1 MVEPTVYINGLFT
14 PLSNAKISI
23 LDRGFCYGDGLF
35 ETLRASNGKIF
46 YIEQHIDRFFESM
59 QQILIELPMTRLEL
73 TKVVQETLARNKYKN
88 AIIRLLVTRGDTQSN
103 IQIDSK
109 NHPTLVINIRPYTP
123 LPKAAYKKGIRI
135 MLFQER
141 ANLINGLKRR
151 LKSCNYLSNV
161 LIKEL
166 SDRKNYMEG
175 VVVDPDFG
183 VTEGTTSNIFI
194 VEQGQLKTPP
204 LSPFVLAGITRQV
217 VLDIAR
223 DQRIPFAEEQITA
236 DELICA
242 DEVFITNSCI
252 EILPVT
258 QVDSNLIGH
267 KKPGILTRFLH
278 DEFLK
283 SIETKKNPC

>member
-46 YIEQHIDRFFESM
+46 YIEQHIDRLFKSM
-59 QQILIELPMTRLEL
+59 QQVLIELPMTRLEL

-109 NHPTLVINIRPYTP
+109 NHPTLVINIRPFTP
-123 LPKAAYKKGIRI
+123 LPKVAYKKGIRI

-141 ANLINGLKRR
+141 ANLINGLRLR

-204 LSPFVLAGITRQV
+204 LSPYVLAGITRQV
-217 VLDIAR
+217 VLEIAR
-223 DQRIPFAEEQITA
+223 DHSIPFAEEQITA

-252 EILPVT
+252 EIVPVT

-267 KKPGILTRFLH
+267 KKPGILTRFIH
-278 DEFLK
+278 DKFLK
-283 SIETKKNPC
+283 CVEAEKNPC

>member
-217 VLDIAR
+217 VLEIAR

-267 KKPGILTRFLH
+267 KKPGILTRFIH

>member
-88 AIIRLLVTRGDTQSN
+88 AIIRLLVTRGDTESN

-183 VTEGTTSNIFI
+183 VTEGATSNIFI

-217 VLDIAR
+217 VLEIAR
-223 DQRIPFAEEQITA
+223 DHRIPFAEEQITA

-267 KKPGILTRFLH
+267 KKPGILTRFIH

>member
-1 MVEPTVYINGLFT
+1 MDEPTVYINGLFT
-14 PLSNAKISI
+14 PLRNAKISI

-46 YIEQHIDRFFESM
+46 YIEQHIDRLFKSM
-59 QQILIELPMTRLEL
+59 QQVLIELPMTRLEL

-109 NHPTLVINIRPYTP
+109 NHPTLVINIRPFTP
-123 LPKAAYKKGIRI
+123 LPKVAYKKGIRI

-141 ANLINGLKRR
+141 ANLINGLRLR

-204 LSPFVLAGITRQV
+204 LSPYVLAGITRQV
-217 VLDIAR
+217 VLEIAR
-223 DQRIPFAEEQITA
+223 DHNIPFAEKQITA

-252 EILPVT
+252 EIVPVT

-267 KKPGILTRFLH
+267 KKPGILTRFIH
-278 DEFLK
+278 DKFLK
-283 SIETKKNPC
+283 CVEAEKNPC

>member
-1 MVEPTVYINGLFT
+1 MGEPTVYINGLFT

-109 NHPTLVINIRPYTP
+109 NHPTLVINIRPFTP
-123 LPKAAYKKGIRI
+123 LPKVAYKKGIRI

-141 ANLINGLKRR
+141 AN
-151 LKSCNYLSNV
+151 
-161 LIKEL
+161 
-166 SDRKNYMEG
+166 
-175 VVVDPDFG
+175 
-183 VTEGTTSNIFI
+183 
-194 VEQGQLKTPP
+194 
-204 LSPFVLAGITRQV
+204 
-217 VLDIAR
+217 
-223 DQRIPFAEEQITA
+223 
-236 DELICA
+236 
-242 DEVFITNSCI
+242 
-252 EILPVT
+252 
-258 QVDSNLIGH
+258 
-267 KKPGILTRFLH
+267 
-278 DEFLK
+278 
-283 SIETKKNPC
+283 

>member
-35 ETLRASNGKIF
+35 ETLRASNGKVF

-88 AIIRLLVTRGDTQSN
+88 AVIRLLVTRGDTESN
-103 IQIDSK
+103 IQIDYK
-109 NHPTLVINIRPYTP
+109 KHPTLVINIRPYTP

-183 VTEGTTSNIFI
+183 ITEGTTSNIFI

-217 VLDIAR
+217 VLEIAR
-223 DQRIPFAEEQITA
+223 DHRIPFAEEQITA

-267 KKPGILTRFLH
+267 KKPGILTRFIH

>member
-46 YIEQHIDRFFESM
+46 YIEQHIDRFFESI

-166 SDRKNYMEG
+166 SNRKNYMEG

-217 VLDIAR
+217 VLEIAR

-236 DELICA
+236 DELISA

-267 KKPGILTRFLH
+267 KKPGILTRFIH

>member
-88 AIIRLLVTRGDTQSN
+88 AIIRLLVTRGDTESN

-217 VLDIAR
+217 VLEIAR
-223 DQRIPFAEEQITA
+223 DHRIPFAEEQITA

-258 QVDSNLIGH
+258 QVDSNFIGH
-267 KKPGILTRFLH
+267 KKPGILTRFIH

>member
-1 MVEPTVYINGLFT
+1 MIEPTVYINGLFT

-194 VEQGQLKTPP
+194 VKQGQLKTPP

-217 VLDIAR
+217 VLEIAR
-223 DQRIPFAEEQITA
+223 DHRIPFAEEQITA

-267 KKPGILTRFLH
+267 KKPGILTRFIH

>member
-88 AIIRLLVTRGDTQSN
+88 AIIRLLVTRGDTESN

-166 SDRKNYMEG
+166 SDRKKYMEG

-267 KKPGILTRFLH
+267 KKPGILTRFIH

>member
-1 MVEPTVYINGLFT
+1 MDEPNVYINGLFT
-14 PLSNAKISI
+14 PLRNAKISI

-35 ETLRASNGKIF
+35 ETLRASNGQIF
-46 YIEQHIDRFFESM
+46 YIQQHIDRLFDSL
-59 QQILIELPMTRLEL
+59 QQVLIELPMTRLEL
-73 TKVVQETLARNKYKN
+73 TKAVKETLARNKYKN
-88 AIIRLLVTRGDTQSN
+88 AIIRLMVTRGDTESN

-109 NHPTLVINIRPYTP
+109 IHPTLVINIGPFTP
-123 LPKAAYKKGIRI
+123 LPKLAYKKGIRV

-141 ANLINGLKRR
+141 ANLINGLSLR
-151 LKSCNYLSNV
+151 LKYCNYLSNI

-166 SDRKNYMEG
+166 SNKKNYTEG

-204 LSPFVLAGITRQV
+204 LSPYVLAGITRQV
-217 VLDIAR
+217 VLEIAR
-223 DQRIPFAEEQITA
+223 DHKIPFTEEKITA

-252 EILPVT
+252 DL
-258 QVDSNLIGH
+258 L
-267 KKPGILTRFLH
+267 
-278 DEFLK
+278 
-283 SIETKKNPC
+283 

>member
-1 MVEPTVYINGLFT
+1 MGEPTVYINGLFT

-46 YIEQHIDRFFESM
+46 YIEQHIDRLFKSM
-59 QQILIELPMTRLEL
+59 QQVLIELPMTRLEL

-109 NHPTLVINIRPYTP
+109 NHPTLVINIRPFTP
-123 LPKAAYKKGIRI
+123 LPKVAYKKGIRI

-141 ANLINGLKRR
+141 ANLINGLRLR

-204 LSPFVLAGITRQV
+204 LSPYVLAGITRQV
-217 VLDIAR
+217 VLEIAR
-223 DQRIPFAEEQITA
+223 DHRIPFAEEQITA

-267 KKPGILTRFLH
+267 KKPGILTRFIH
-278 DEFLK
+278 DKFLK
-283 SIETKKNPC
+283 CVEAEKNPC